1 MNIISNYYNLIKK
14 VIMKNQNFSP
24 NNTKNIDLFYFQKH
38 NISSKVKKKT
48 KKKLSIPISPNFSPN
63 STSLNFFSNSI
74 SPKLNNKSHIHFE
87 INSILNNFKLHPL
100 ITKQIVKDNSKEKLN
115 SLSFKDFTIV
125 FDEDENKNK
134 KNKNNKT
141 NMSKTLINRFNKKTK
156 YILDTKK
163 QIPKFSRNIIS
174 FRNQIIQNF
183 TDKFSPNQ
191 LKKSKNY
198 YNEVMKYL
206 DDKEFYEIRLSKKQ
220 TTEIPQKKK
229 TKKMTFRNINTAYK
243 QYKNSQNIQKYQS
256 QQFVDPFYNSSSK
269 NYEDI
274 QYVHSQ
280 GNSHSRLNLERVI
293 RMQNLKSS
301 GFHSD
306 DELLEDNPKGL
317 KKLISKSEEEV
328 YKRIKGYIPHFIT
341 EKIRKSTLSKFKQ
354 LNGMYFGMPV

>member
-1 MNIISNYYNLIKK
+1 
-14 VIMKNQNFSP
+14 MKNRKYSP

-38 NISSKVKKKT
+38 NISSKGKKKI
-48 KKKLSIPISPNFSPN
+48 KKKNSIPISPNFSTN
-63 STSLNFFSNSI
+63 STSVNFFSNTI
-74 SPKLNNKSHIHFE
+74 SPKINNKSHLHLQIDSI
-87 INSILNNFKLHPL
+87 INKFKLHPL
-100 ITKQIVKDNSKEKLN
+100 IINQIEKEKRKEKLN
-115 SLSFKDFTIV
+115 SLSLKDFTIL
-125 FDEDENKNK
+125 FDDDDTKTK
-134 KNKNNKT
+134 KKSKS
-141 NMSKTLINRFNKKTK
+141 NMSKTLINTFNKKTK
-156 YILDTKK
+156 NILDTKK

-183 TDKFSPNQ
+183 TDKFYPNQ
-191 LKKSKNY
+191 LKKSKKY

-206 DDKEFYEIRLSKKQ
+206 DNKEKEKIIKAEEYDKEFYQIRLSKKP
-220 TTEIPQKKK
+220 TLEFPQKKK
-229 TKKMTFRNINTAYK
+229 TKKMTFLRNINTAYK

-256 QQFVDPFYNSSSK
+256 QQFIDPFYNSNSN

-293 RMQNLKSS
+293 RMVNLKSS

-306 DELLEDNPKGL
+306 DELFEGNPKGL
-317 KKLISKSEEEV
+317 KKLINKSEQEV

-354 LNGMYFGMPV
+354 LNGMFFGMPV

>member
-1 MNIISNYYNLIKK
+1 
-14 VIMKNQNFSP
+14 MKNQKFSP

-48 KKKLSIPISPNFSPN
+48 KKKLSIPISPNYSAN
-63 STSLNFFSNSI
+63 STSLNFFSNTI
-74 SPKLNNKSHIHFE
+74 SPKINNKSHLHLE
-87 INSILNNFKLHPL
+87 IDSILKNFKLHPL
-100 ITKQIVKDNSKEKLN
+100 ITKQIEKENRKEKLN

-141 NMSKTLINRFNKKTK
+141 NMSKTLINTFNKKTK
-156 YILDTKK
+156 NILDTKK

-206 DDKEFYEIRLSKKQ
+206 DNKEKERIIKAEEYDKEFYEIRLSKKP

-229 TKKMTFRNINTAYK
+229 TKKMTFIRSINSAYK

-256 QQFVDPFYNSSSK
+256 QQFIDPFYNSSSN

-306 DELLEDNPKGL
+306 DELFEGNPKGL
-317 KKLISKSEEEV
+317 KKLINKSEQEV

-354 LNGMYFGMPV
+354 LNGMFFGMPV